1 MILPNAADKA
11 IENILPVSID
21 VAEKAL
27 PYILV
32 AVNVVFAVI
41 NIVSMALY
49 ERKSKF
55 IAAVAN
61 ALSVKG
67 TIENRY
73 DLYKDIKKEHDFK
86 LMRARGIYVFNSI
99 TIDKGEDLD
108 KYLDAQASDEDRRNE
123 SIIGNGVNR
132 MEYLKYRMLF
142 IHRFHTNFQ
151 RFIHTVILSYIALAC
166 ILLDLKIDLITIGVI
181 FAIISVLVLL
191 FAIFILPNIGRC
203 RIKKQCQILNQG
215 NE

>member
-1 MILPNAADKA
+1 
-11 IENILPVSID
+11 
-21 VAEKAL
+21 
-27 PYILV
+27 
-32 AVNVVFAVI
+32 
-41 NIVSMALY
+41 MALY

-123 SIIGNGVNR
+123 LSKIHS
-132 MEYLKYRMLF
+132 YRHFVLY
-142 IHRFHTNFQ
+142 
-151 RFIHTVILSYIALAC
+151 S
-166 ILLDLKIDLITIGVI
+166 IGVYT
-181 FAIISVLVLL
+181 FG
-191 FAIFILPNIGRC
+191 FKN
-203 RIKKQCQILNQG
+203 
-215 NE
+215 